1 MPAFVR
7 AFFPPGAA
15 KLKIPFS
22 FTADAHLDFLSFQPL
37 PDPEGRNRQAAVL
50 YLCLGGVLCAITCP
64 ESRHV
69 LPRWS
74 VATQRE
80 CIGSL
85 RHKISF
91 IRCKPLQYQG
101 LTMCEKHTRLSQFA
115 SPLPLGV
122 IRLTAVTWVRPELA
136 FMARTTAV
144 RDRQRPPAWCSFWAI
159 EATAYIPN
167 PCTPIEIAIH

>member
-1 MPAFVR
+1 MRHYLSPNPGMFYRVGPS
-7 AFFPPGAA
+7 PPSA
-15 KLKIPFS
+15 
-22 FTADAHLDFLSFQPL
+22 
-37 PDPEGRNRQAAVL
+37 
-50 YLCLGGVLCAITCP
+50 
-64 ESRHV
+64 
-69 LPRWS
+69 S
-74 VATQRE
+74 VSPVCVT
-80 CIGSL
+80 
-85 RHKISF
+85 KSF
-91 IRCKPLQYQG
+91 IRCKPLQYHG